1 MQLYLKRLCN
11 IPTVQD
17 HASSTFVQHFLR
29 RLKVME
35 PKASNKHHLLMH
47 SFFCYKNLF
56 NKNVM
61 LKNVWVK
68 FKNILRAYRGW
79 GLYEWKVTTP
89 HPILV
94 IMFKNILRT
103 SEAEI
108 LKYLR
113 LLSLSSKIRRSYKK
127 NCASPQSRTTEKKK
141 SPGGK
146 IEEIRYLNLCVFALK
161 DNNEISQFCE
171 CSIFS
176 ANTGD
181 EKNNLLLYRNSEI
194 EEKDKRLWLHNG
206 ELLYRVIYQIYICS
220 VKTVDSFRNRKV
232 SLISISFYK

>member
-1 MQLYLKRLCN
+1 
-11 IPTVQD
+11 
-17 HASSTFVQHFLR
+17 
-29 RLKVME
+29 
-35 PKASNKHHLLMH
+35 
-47 SFFCYKNLF
+47 
-56 NKNVM
+56 M

-79 GLYEWKVTTP
+79 GLYEWKITTP
-89 HPILV
+89 QPILT

-127 NCASPQSRTTEKKK
+127 NCASPQSRTTEKKV
-141 SPGGK
+141 SRRQNRGNTVFW
-146 IEEIRYLNLCVFALK
+146 ICVCFALK